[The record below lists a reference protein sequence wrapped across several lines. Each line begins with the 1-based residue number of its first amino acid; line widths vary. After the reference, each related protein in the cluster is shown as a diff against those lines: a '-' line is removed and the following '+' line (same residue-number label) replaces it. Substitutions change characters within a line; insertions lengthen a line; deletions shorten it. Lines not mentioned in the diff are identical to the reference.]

1 MTFEA
6 PIMPAMAVLLAL
18 MRLIFSMAPFT
29 PEISPLVSAVMLT
42 DAFKSLAMVQ
52 SCALVRV

>member
-1 MTFEA
+1 
-6 PIMPAMAVLLAL
+6 MPAIAVLLAL

-29 PEISPLVSAVMLT
+29 PEINPLVSAVMLT

-52 SCALVRV
+52 SCALVRLSLRT